1 MIDYQKL
8 KEAHELMLILSNNNG
23 CSLRLTFCDGKFW
36 KYFLQIN
43 DKKDIFE
50 FNCIDELITKL
61 KEQTKPKPKYELG
74 EIVWL
79 FNHECN
85 EIDCFKIDAI
95 STKTLRYS
103 GECCNSDFVYEEI
116 PEKDLYPSRE
126 ALIDAQIEYWQS
138 LKEPV
143 KPEDMRPKF
152 EGEVKGFN
160 HCEHDY
166 DALRD
171 DCGYKFLRHINGT
184 SYYVSHKDNDVYC
197 ACGLPADFPHN
208 CKCRKCGAGKIMPC
222 EHEPTTEYYLAY
234 PYKKPNKCKK
244 CGEFYR

>member
-1 MIDYQKL
+1 MIDYEKL

-50 FNCIDELITKL
+50 FNCIDDLINKL
-61 KEQTKPKPKYELG
+61 KELTQPKPKYQLR

-79 FNHECN
+79 FNYECN

-95 STKTLRYS
+95 TKKNLTYS
-103 GECCNSDFVYEEI
+103 GKCINSEFVYEEI

-126 ALIDAQIEYWQS
+126 ALIDAQIECWQS

-143 KPEDMRPKF
+143 KPEDMQPKF

-166 DALRD
+166 DALRYD
-171 DCGYKFLRHINGT
+171 NSYKFSRYINGT
-184 SYYVSHKDNDVYC
+184 SYYVSHKDNVVYC
-197 ACGLPADFPHN
+197 GCGVAADYAHR
-208 CKCRKCGAGKIMPC
+208 CKCRKCGTVKIT
-222 EHEPTTEYYLAY
+222 HSR
-234 PYKKPNKCKK
+234 CKK